1 MPRMSRTT
9 LLLILAGLAAGVG
22 LGLYIGWVAAPVQY
36 VDTGPNT
43 LQRTVKD
50 DYVLMIATAYAGD
63 GDLAGARAQLNSLG
77 FADPVAAISAASQR
91 LAAAGLPEADQQ
103 RLAAL
108 AQALGAATGAA
119 SSPTP

>member
-1 MPRMSRTT
+1 MSRTA

-36 VDTGPNT
+36 VDTGPIS
-43 LQRTVKD
+43 LQSAFKD

-63 GDLAGARAQLNSLG
+63 GDLSAARAQLSGLG
-77 FADPVAAISAASQR
+77 FADPAAAVSAASQR
-91 LAAAGLPEADQQ
+91 LSAAGLPDADQQ

-108 AQALGAATGAA
+108 VQALGAPAGAA
-119 SSPTP
+119 GSPDP